1 MPVKRKARYWKIAPG
16 SGGFLWVEQ
25 RDNGCI
31 AIGWSET
38 GDLNKYKTEEKI
50 RKRFNQIDWGF
61 KTKPRQLLDF
71 YFKVQKGDKVIASSG
86 KYIYGVGTVIGK
98 YKYDDQLY
106 YKHSKPVRWEITFWE
121 PLHVD
126 ELKIPDTLKKK
137 LGQNRTIVEL
147 RQEEWTIIDNALIHI
162 HNPFQGLNNFEGI
175 CRAPQTEQEVII
187 LFSKL
192 SQHLKMKIE
201 SVSTRFPDA
210 YIRVKKGNRWITK
223 PAEFEVYSSDFAAHG
238 HLKQMAKGKEC
249 EMIICWRDDWE
260 DKPKNIEVVELRREL
275 EEII

>member
-1 MPVKRKARYWKIAPG
+1 MLVKKKTRYWKIAPG
-16 SGGFLWVEQ
+16 SRGFLWVEQ

-31 AIGWSET
+31 AIGWDET

-50 RKRFNQIDWGF
+50 RKRFNQINWG
-61 KTKPRQLLDF
+61 TKSRPRQLLDF

-98 YKYDDQLY
+98 YKYDEQLY

-121 PLHVD
+121 PLSVD
-126 ELKIPDTLKKK
+126 ELKIPEALKRK
-137 LGQNRTIVEL
+137 LGQNRTVVEL
-147 RQEEWTIIDNALIHI
+147 KQEEWTLIDDALNHI

-175 CRAPQTEQEVII
+175 CRAPQTEQETII

-210 YIRVKKGNRWITK
+210 YIRVKEGDRWVTK

-238 HLKQMAKGKEC
+238 HLKQMAKGIEC
-249 EMIICWRDDWE
+249 KMIICWKDNWK
-260 DKPKNIEVVELRREL
+260 DKPKNIEIIELRKEM